1 MQQRTRGRRRRGQN
15 RYSFFLCSR
24 HIDRFRE
31 TNGIELFVLP
41 PNAIILWFSRNLSER
56 LSCDLSTH
64 DSPDRT
70 CKTNER
76 RESSSSRADDN
87 QHQNKQQ
94 SPPEASR
101 SSIKSLFLPALPAK
115 RKKKLLVN
123 CQLARRARRAKRKE
137 KFSRFSSPNSVL
149 SSDFFISNCIT

>member
-1 MQQRTRGRRRRGQN
+1 MFTRMRDETGGKKMQQRTRGRRRRGQN

-101 SSIKSLFLPALPAK
+101 SSIKSLFLPALAAK
-115 RKKKLLVN
+115 RKKKTSCKLSISATSSKSKAEREIFTILL
-123 CQLARRARRAKRKE
+123 A
-137 KFSRFSSPNSVL
+137 
-149 SSDFFISNCIT
+149 